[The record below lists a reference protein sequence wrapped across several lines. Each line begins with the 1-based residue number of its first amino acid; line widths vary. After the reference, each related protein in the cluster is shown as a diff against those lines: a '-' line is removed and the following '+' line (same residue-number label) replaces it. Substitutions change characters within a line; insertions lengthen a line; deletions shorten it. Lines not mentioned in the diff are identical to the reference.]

1 MKLINPGELGAPS
14 GYSNGALVPPGARIL
29 FVAGQIGWN
38 RHQELVSD
46 GFAEQFEQALL
57 NVVTVVT
64 EAGGTA
70 ENLARLTF
78 FVTDKQEYL
87 GNLETLGQA
96 YRRIMGRHYPAMTL
110 VEVQALLEPRAK
122 VEVEGTAAIV

>member
-1 MKLINPGELGAPS
+1 MKLINPEELGAPS
-14 GYSNGALVPPGARIL
+14 GYSNGALVPSGARIL